1 MEQNNN
7 RIHSSTKNITNT
19 SLSEERINDLLTKIY
34 LTNEKKVIENF
45 KLGDFVRTATERE
58 LSQKQIQLNG
68 HVICIKLLKL
78 LLIQ

>member
-7 RIHSSTKNITNT
+7 RIHSSTKIITNT
-19 SLSEERINDLLTKIY
+19 SLSKERINDLLTKIY

-58 LSQKQIQLNG
+58 LSQNQIQLNG